1 MRKAILSVA
10 MLSFAAAGAAHVT
23 PNVSLVRRGDFIRQA
38 FPAAT
43 KFFEKA
49 VEVRTLDAVAR
60 STGWRP
66 SEEEARVY
74 VARTADGKLV
84 GTAVF
89 LWMPSQHGPVGVGT
103 AFDPEGRLLQ
113 AAVTDVGTEP
123 LAWVRPLLAQ
133 NRLEPFAG
141 LKLDGAPDPD
151 RIAPAEAG
159 AMTRYYAR
167 VISDGIRRAQAL
179 EKAAREEI
187 R

>member
-10 MLSFAAAGAAHVT
+10 LLSFAASAAAHVT

-38 FPAAT
+38 FPAAG
-43 KFFEKA
+43 KFFEKTLDGK
-49 VEVRTLDAVAR
+49 TLDAVAR
-60 STGWRP
+60 SIGWRP

-74 VARTADGKLV
+74 VARTSEGKLV

-89 LWMPSQHGPVGVGT
+89 LWIPSQHGPVGVGT
-103 AFDPEGRLLQ
+103 AFDPEGALLQ

-187 R
+187 H

>member
-1 MRKAILSVA
+1 MRRAILSVA
-10 MLSFAAAGAAHVT
+10 LLSFAGAAAAHVT

-38 FPAAT
+38 FPAAS

-49 VEVRTLDAVAR
+49 LEGKTLDAVAL
-60 STGWRP
+60 SAGWRP

-74 VARTADGKLV
+74 VARAAEGKLV

-89 LWMPSQHGPVGVGT
+89 LWMPSQHGPVGIGA
-103 AFDPEGRLLQ
+103 AFDPDGTLRQ
-113 AAVTDVGTEP
+113 VAVTDVGTEP

-133 NRLEPFAG
+133 DRLEPLVG

-151 RIAPAEAG
+151 RLAPAEAG

-167 VISDGIRRAQAL
+167 VISDGIRRAQAV
-179 EKAAREEI
+179 EKAVREEI